1 MNLNEDR
8 SIVTSR
14 NYVSRLRY
22 RRRWLIVLEKKVER
36 RRRRRRKRRRKEGW
50 KGEEALIEENLNRV
64 IDATLHATFLD
75 PVSQNRRGQAS
86 LILAC

>member
-22 RRRWLIVLEKKVER
+22 RRRWLIVLEEKSGEEEE
-36 RRRRRRKRRRKEGW
+36 KRRLE
-50 KGEEALIEENLNRV
+50 GEEALIEENLNRV

>member
-22 RRRWLIVLEKKVER
+22 RRRWLIVLEKKSGEEEE
-36 RRRRRRKRRRKEGW
+36 KRRLE
-50 KGEEALIEENLNRV
+50 GEEALIEENLNRV

>member
-8 SIVTSR
+8 SIVTPR
-14 NYVSRLRY
+14 NYVSHLRY
-22 RRRWLIVLEKKVER
+22 RRRCLIVLEKKSGEAEEEEEEEE
-36 RRRRRRKRRRKEGW
+36 KRRLE
-50 KGEEALIEENLNRV
+50 GEEALIEENLNRV